1 MGKRRSKSILQLLYR
16 TLNQNDLYSQK
27 AISLTMLWLAHNSFD
42 KKEPKKNFF
51 TELCNYFSP
60 LMPQTSTQVSNK
72 RMTVDFKIDFWRDNS
87 ITNFLR
93 ICNTNRKCIPYINTY
108 QIQFFPILIFI
119 AKVRFFGTLQ
129 WSRHHKRVPKTLA
142 INHLTSFSLLVVI
155 NAIQLQFYRPSRIA
169 SHRQPP

>member
-72 RMTVDFKIDFWRDNS
+72 RMTIDSKIIFWLDNCNPS
-87 ITNFLR
+87 SSGDVPARLSTALLRVTYWHDSALR
-93 ICNTNRKCIPYINTY
+93 IPY
-108 QIQFFPILIFI
+108 
-119 AKVRFFGTLQ
+119 AM
-129 WSRHHKRVPKTLA
+129 
-142 INHLTSFSLLVVI
+142 
-155 NAIQLQFYRPSRIA
+155 
-169 SHRQPP
+169 

>member
-1 MGKRRSKSILQLLYR
+1 MKGGFWGCSGKRKKPWSMGKRRSKSILQLLYR

-72 RMTVDFKIDFWRDNS
+72 RMTVDFKIVFGAR
-87 ITNFLR
+87 IRLPILR
-93 ICNTNRKCIPYINTY
+93 ICDTNRKCIPYIIH
-108 QIQFFPILIFI
+108 IQFSFFQYWFLLKKSGSLVLCNGADIIKESQKHWPSIILHLFHC
-119 AKVRFFGTLQ
+119 
-129 WSRHHKRVPKTLA
+129 WS
-142 INHLTSFSLLVVI
+142 
-155 NAIQLQFYRPSRIA
+155 
-169 SHRQPP
+169 